1 MRLNK
6 LILLYL
12 QTVFINLNK
21 KVFKIELL
29 NHKTLKSMKPTTTRV
44 ILFSL
49 IAFFVTSTG
58 AFGQTYEK
66 YYQDG
71 QLFVK
76 FNDNYNPQIPVAADK
91 SVNMQ
96 DAGYFDEIFSA
107 FEVESMSR
115 PLDAFNDPKLLKTFL
130 LSFKDHYV
138 LDEVIE
144 ILEAKPE
151 IEYAEKVPM
160 YYTEYSPNDS
170 LYNLINGPSNWNW
183 HLDVINA
190 EQAWDITQGS
200 PDIRVAI
207 VDNAIWSDH
216 PDLADKIVAQR
227 DVIHNTNSSNPPNQ
241 GNAGDWSHGTH
252 CSGLATAI
260 TDNDIGVAGV
270 GFSTS
275 IIAVKAANNS
285 QANGIYMYQGVNWA
299 IQQSPD
305 VISMSF
311 GGSNYS
317 STEQNLVNSGY
328 NQGIVFVAAAG
339 NDNNTLAHYPSNY
352 AHVISVAATDED
364 DGKAGFSNYNP
375 SVDVSAPGGSGIP
388 GPGGLLS
395 TTFDNTSMGYYDYY
409 SGTSMACPVVAGLVS
424 LIRSVNP
431 DITPDDVEVILEET
445 CDNID
450 AQNPDYI
457 GMLGAGRINAYQAV
471 MAVPYQPEAQFE
483 TPVYVITPGATVD
496 FMDMSIGLPDSWTW
510 TFEGGSPSNS
520 TLQNPVGI
528 NYNTAG
534 TYDVTLTVEND
545 YGTNTLTLQ
554 DYITVMANP
563 TPFVVFAVSDSM
575 PCIWNA
581 VTFEDLTLYDPT
593 AWLWEFT
600 PSTVQFVNGSN
611 ETWQNPE
618 VEFLSPGSYTISVTA
633 TNANGA
639 NTMEFEDFI
648 IASGMT
654 LPFADDFESGE
665 SSTLELMANE
675 NALIKIDKR
684 ASNESTYGLHF
695 SGGGSLSGW
704 SGGPTNTT
712 PEQAWEQNTSFQA
725 SASVCNV
732 DATEFAG
739 VYLLFDLRQTFSLGN
754 TLSYFRVLVNDT
766 DQVADANGIS
776 NFTPETNEDPFVN
789 RQFNLSDYAGSTFSL
804 SFQSSCRLVDYF
816 FAEGD
821 NVFIDNIEIIGSMVG
836 VDELV
841 EIPFDMVSVFPNPA
855 NGVMNFD
862 YFSNTDG
869 MIEVTLTSASGQTVY
884 MEKSNATKGKM
895 SGVIDISNFKQGI
908 YIFSLK
914 SEKGIST
921 QKLIVN

>member
-1 MRLNK
+1 MKLNA
-6 LILLYL
+6 
-12 QTVFINLNK
+12 
-21 KVFKIELL
+21 
-29 NHKTLKSMKPTTTRV
+29 TRV
-44 ILFSL
+44 IFLSIIALFL
-49 IAFFVTSTG
+49 INTG
-58 AFGQTYEK
+58 AIAQNYERDF
-66 YYQDG
+66 QDG

-76 FNDNYNPQIPVAADK
+76 FNDNYNPQIPVASDK

-96 DAGYFDEIFSA
+96 DASYFQDIFDA
-107 FEVESMSR
+107 YEVESMSR

-130 LSFKDHYV
+130 FSFKDHYV

-160 YYTEYSPNDS
+160 YYIEYSPNDS
-170 LYNLINGPSNWNW
+170 LYNLVNGPSNWNW
-183 HLDVINA
+183 HLDVIQA

-200 PDIRVAI
+200 PGIKVAI
-207 VDNAIWSDH
+207 VDNAIWADH
-216 PDLADKIVAQR
+216 PDLADKIILQR

-260 TDNDIGVAGV
+260 TNNDIGVAGI
-270 GFSTS
+270 GFNTS

-305 VISMSF
+305 IISMSF

-317 STEQNLVNSGY
+317 ATEQNLVNSGY
-328 NQGIVFVAAAG
+328 NQGIIFVAAAG

-364 DGKAGFSNYNP
+364 DGKADFSNYNTG
-375 SVDVSAPGGSGIP
+375 VDVSAPGGSGFP

-409 SGTSMACPVVAGLVS
+409 VGTSMACPVVAGLAS
-424 LIRSVNP
+424 LIRSINP
-431 DITPDDVEVILEET
+431 EITPDDVEIILEET
-445 CDNID
+445 ADNID

-483 TPVYVITPGATVD
+483 APVYVITPGSTVD
-496 FMDMSIGLPDSWTW
+496 FMDMSMGLPDSWSW
-510 TFEGGSPSNS
+510 TFEGGSPSS
-520 TLQNPVGI
+520 SSDQNPTNI

-534 TYDVTLTVEND
+534 TYDVTLTVENN
-545 YGTNTLTLQ
+545 YGSSTLTLE
-554 DYITVMANP
+554 DYVTVTASP
-563 TPFVVFAVSDSM
+563 TPFVVFAVSDTM
-575 PCIWNA
+575 PCIWSA

-593 AWLWEFT
+593 SWLWEFS

-618 VEFLSPGSYTISVTA
+618 VEFLAPGPYTISVTA
-633 TNANGA
+633 ANVNGS

-648 IASGMT
+648 IASGMS
-654 LPFADDFESGE
+654 LPFEEDFELAE

-675 NALIKIDKR
+675 NALIKVDKR
-684 ASNESTYGLHF
+684 AANESTYGLHF

-704 SGGPTNTT
+704 SGGPANTS
-712 PEQAWEQNTSFQA
+712 PEQAWEQNTLFHS

-754 TLSYFRVLVNDT
+754 TLSYFRVLVNET
-766 DQVADANGIS
+766 DQVADANGIT
-776 NFTPETNEDPFVN
+776 NFNPETNEDPFVN
-789 RQFNLSDYAGSTFSL
+789 RQFNLSDYAGTTFSL
-804 SFQSSCRLVDYF
+804 SFQACCRLVDYF

-841 EIPFDMVSVFPNPA
+841 EIPFDMVNVYPNPA

-862 YFSNTDG
+862 YFSNTEGVID
-869 MIEVTLTSASGQTVY
+869 ITLTSSSGQTVY
-884 MEKSNATKGKM
+884 REQIASAKGKM
-895 SGVIDISNFKQGI
+895 SNSLDISNIKQGV
-908 YIFSLK
+908 YIFSVK
-914 SEKGIST
+914 SENGVST